1 MRASAEY
8 RLGVARNLVIKAL
21 AEIAGVSRPVTRIL
35 DPREAIHAGD

>member
-21 AEIAGVSRPVTRIL
+21 AEIAGVSGPVTRVL
-35 DPREAIHAGD
+35 DRRESVDVAP